1 MQVDDIASLIKT
13 GIPDC
18 EVEVDGDGTH
28 FTAIIVS
35 DVFAGKNMVQQH
47 QVVYKALGDK
57 MGTDIHALS
66 IQTYTPEQWEKKSP
80 FRVLTRG

>member
-1 MQVDDIASLIKT
+1 MQAEEIAGLIKT
-13 GIPDC
+13 GLPDS
-18 EVEVDGDGTH
+18 EVEVEGDGTH

-47 QVVYKALGDK
+47 QVVYRALGDK

-66 IQTYTPEQWEKKSP
+66 IQTYTPEEWKKKSP
-80 FRVLTRG
+80 LRVTSTF

>member
-1 MQVDDIASLIKT
+1 MQVEDIASLIKA
-13 GIPDC
+13 GVPGS
-18 EVEVDGDGTH
+18 EVEVEGDGTH

-66 IQTYTPEQWEKKSP
+66 IQTYTPEQWKKKSP
-80 FRVLTRG
+80 LRVISAT

>member
-1 MQVDDIASLIKT
+1 MQTEEIAGLIKT

-66 IQTYTPEQWEKKSP
+66 IQTYTPEQWKKKSP
-80 FRVLTRG
+80 LRVISAT

>member
-66 IQTYTPEQWEKKSP
+66 IQTYTPEQWKKKSP
-80 FRVLTRG
+80 LRVISAT

>member
-1 MQVDDIASLIKT
+1 MQVEDIASLIKS
-13 GIPDC
+13 GVPDC

-28 FTAIIVS
+28 FTAVIVS

-47 QVVYKALGDK
+47 QVVYKALGDR

-66 IQTYTPEQWEKKSP
+66 IQTYTPEQWKKKSA
-80 FRVLTRG
+80 FRVI

>member
-1 MQVDDIASLIKT
+1 MQIEDITRLIEA
-13 GIPDC
+13 GVPDSVV
-18 EVEVDGDGTH
+18 EVEGDGTH

-66 IQTYTPEQWEKKSP
+66 IQTYTPEQWKKKSP
-80 FRVLTRG
+80 FRVISAT